1 MKNEIYRFCKIF
13 QVDKILF
20 EEIPSKIIKSSIE
33 LFFSQ
38 MRPDFLER
46 FFYRYVG
53 TKPDSTEKEAL
64 ETELS
69 VNLMACRG
77 SLRLSMLLINTLQ
90 QPSANAIS
98 KRRSTNTFSYF

>member
-1 MKNEIYRFCKIF
+1 MNHYRFSYPI
-13 QVDKILF
+13 
-20 EEIPSKIIKSSIE
+20 SKKLIKNDQIKRQTK
-33 LFFSQ
+33 SQ
-38 MRPDFLER
+38 MRGDFLER
-46 FFYRYVG
+46 VFIG
-53 TKPDSTEKEAL
+53 MSEQKQISTEKEAL

-90 QPSANAIS
+90 HPSANAIS